1 MIGSVLGFFL
11 ELLYRKITQNKWIK
25 PGVFKGIYLPL
36 YGLGLVICYF
46 VYNLDVNIV
55 LKLILI
61 GNLLTLIEFICGV
74 VFIKCFK
81 INLWDYRNNFLNYK
95 GLICFKFS
103 IYWLIIGLFF
113 LTCIFP
119 FITFSVFNV
128 RCIIYLMYFFYM
140 ILISDVLYTLVVL
153 FLNKYC

>member
-74 VFIKCFK
+74 VFIKYFK
-81 INLWDYRNNFLNYK
+81 INMWDYSNNFLNYK

-103 IYWLIIGLFF
+103 VYWLIIGLFF

-119 FITFSVFNV
+119 FVTFCVFNV